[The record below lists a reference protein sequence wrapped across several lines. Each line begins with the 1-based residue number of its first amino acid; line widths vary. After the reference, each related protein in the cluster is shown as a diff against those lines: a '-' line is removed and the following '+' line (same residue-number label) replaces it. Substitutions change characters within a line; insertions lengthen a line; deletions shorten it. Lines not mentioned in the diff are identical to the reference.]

1 MKQASGDIDWNLL
14 RSFLAV
20 VEAGSLT
27 RAAEQLSIS
36 QPTLS
41 RQIAALEA
49 AVGAPLFERTARR
62 LRPTVAGQ
70 TLTEPALRMRA
81 AVQAASSALTRRG
94 EELAGSVRL
103 TASEVV
109 SAFVL
114 PEVLTRLAR
123 RYPEIEVELV
133 ASNEVD
139 NLLER
144 EADIAVRMV
153 RPSQQS
159 LITKHVGDWPLG
171 VYAHPDYLASVGGS
185 VDAARLDRCRWIG
198 EDRSTQ
204 LIDGFAAAGFA
215 VDRGFFGLR
224 CDNQIVTLQALRAG
238 LGLGVAFVPLAE
250 RWGLARVLP
259 EVPVPGL
266 PVWLTAHRELR
277 ASRRLRTVFALLAE
291 GLREWAESA

>member
-27 RAAEQLSIS
+27 RAAEGLSIS

-41 RQIAALEA
+41 RQVAALEA

-62 LRPTVAGQ
+62 LRPTAAGQ
-70 TLTEPALRMRA
+70 TLVEPALRMRA

-94 EELAGSVRL
+94 DELAGSVRL

-171 VYAHPDYLASVGGS
+171 LYAHPDYLASAGA
-185 VDAARLDRCRWIG
+185 VDAAHMSRHRWIG
-198 EDRSTQ
+198 QDRDTD
-204 LIDGFAAAGFA
+204 LIDGFAAAGFS
-215 VDRGFFGLR
+215 VDRHFFGLR
-224 CDNQIVTLQALRAG
+224 CDNQIVSLQALRAG
-238 LGLGVAFVPLAE
+238 LGLGLVFTPLAQ
-250 RWGLARVLP
+250 RWGLERVLP
-259 EVPVPGL
+259 ELPVPGL

-277 ASRRLRTVFALLAE
+277 ASRRLRTVFALIAE
-291 GLREWAESA
+291 GLRDWAQPL